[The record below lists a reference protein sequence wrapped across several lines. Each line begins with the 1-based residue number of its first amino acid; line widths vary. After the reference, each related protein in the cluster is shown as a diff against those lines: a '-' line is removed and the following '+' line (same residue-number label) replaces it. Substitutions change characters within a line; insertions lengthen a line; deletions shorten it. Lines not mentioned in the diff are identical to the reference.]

1 MVCRPIEMV
10 GPWQI
15 TDLVNPYFSSDLLK
29 FAVAINTAGEAVHG
43 VVGEDEFDD
52 VFSQSMEGG

>member
-1 MVCRPIEMV
+1 MV